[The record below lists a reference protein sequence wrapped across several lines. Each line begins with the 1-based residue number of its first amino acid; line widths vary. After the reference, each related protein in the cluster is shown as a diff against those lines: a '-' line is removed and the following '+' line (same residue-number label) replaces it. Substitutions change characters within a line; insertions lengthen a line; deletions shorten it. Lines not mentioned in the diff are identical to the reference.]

1 MSKCVSFQS
10 QGREETS
17 VLRKQE
23 ALRVRCVS
31 ACRFATGPPMPC
43 TRRMT
48 TAPTHV
54 LKFYKDHTH
63 SVSSTRFASVSAAG
77 EQMSEHT
84 ASNPQKYRVCM
95 FPVRE
100 HSRPCGL
107 VADQLRN
114 LW

>member
-1 MSKCVSFQS
+1 MCPFQS
-10 QGREETS
+10 QGRRRDKLRKSKKRSQCVVS
-17 VLRKQE
+17 VLVDLQQ
-23 ALRVRCVS
+23 
-31 ACRFATGPPMPC
+31 GP
-43 TRRMT
+43 T
-48 TAPTHV
+48 TAMHSQDDHRTHDV
-54 LKFYKDHTH
+54 LKLYRDHTH
-63 SVSSTRFASVSAAG
+63 SVSRTRFASASAAG

-100 HSRPCGL
+100 HSRPFGL